1 MYWLVATIAFFTGS
15 TLGAMA
21 LALFSMA
28 KDPAEKLDHGF
39 VTMAPRPEGQP
50 AGQEARKKIAAR

>member
-1 MYWLVATIAFFTGS
+1 
-15 TLGAMA
+15 
-21 LALFSMA
+21 MA